1 MDAESSDDARQGTER
16 AGHKSKLAA
25 MEEIRSESQ
34 QMVREAAVGLPYHRP
49 RPRTLED
56 FLNQVVAKHKKHSG
70 KENAGRKSKSAAMQE
85 IRSES
90 RGRAAVPPPRPRTL
104 EEFLNCKKGAPE
116 IVTWLKMER
125 RVIAS
130 PDAADRKGWTS
141 FIRV

>member
-49 RPRTLED
+49 RTLED

-70 KENAGRKSKSAAMQE
+70 
-85 IRSES
+85 
-90 RGRAAVPPPRPRTL
+90 
-104 EEFLNCKKGAPE
+104 
-116 IVTWLKMER
+116 
-125 RVIAS
+125 
-130 PDAADRKGWTS
+130 
-141 FIRV
+141 